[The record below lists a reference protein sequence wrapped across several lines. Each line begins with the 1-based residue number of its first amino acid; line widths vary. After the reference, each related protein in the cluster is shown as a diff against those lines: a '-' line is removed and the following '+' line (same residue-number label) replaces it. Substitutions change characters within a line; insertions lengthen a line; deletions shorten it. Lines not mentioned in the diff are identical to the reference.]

1 MRRSGAEHAEDDD
14 LSALFDPLERAREL
28 SEHFS
33 SALIST
39 YADAERASP
48 PRTPPR
54 TPTSAYDDI
63 PTATVLPQSPIL
75 SRYGVHSVS
84 QSPQRAMHQT
94 PYGSDLTGSSAS
106 AYSRSSH
113 QANDA
118 HLAQGMFQLNLSP
131 TSPASSFGVSLTSP
145 RSPAYGGYGDQ
156 GGNSRDDG
164 ARSLSASPAYGG
176 GASPGSPK
184 QQHSLYKTELC
195 RSWEE
200 SGSCRYG
207 AKCQFAHG
215 RDELR
220 PVLRHPKYK
229 TEVCRTFAA
238 QGNCPYGS
246 RCRFIHYRPNDV
258 ASTGEMA
265 TQHRTALSALISG
278 ASTGATDWGDA
289 FLGTPAPL
297 DPRPARRAAFRDD
310 SALVDDA
317 TLTTTDDRSTARAVP
332 GAVPERTTDVKP
344 VSLTTTTDPSAARV
358 SARASDDVSDDDDDD
373 DDALRRLPVFASIAA
388 SPERDI
394 FDHP

>member
-278 ASTGATDWGDA
+278 ASTGVTDWGDA

-344 VSLTTTTDPSAARV
+344 VSLTLS
-358 SARASDDVSDDDDDD
+358 
-373 DDALRRLPVFASIAA
+373 LIH
-388 SPERDI
+388 I
-394 FDHP
+394 

>member
-278 ASTGATDWGDA
+278 ASTGVTDWGDA

-317 TLTTTDDRSTARAVP
+317 TLTTCLLYTSPSPRDRTRSRM
-332 GAVPERTTDVKP
+332 
-344 VSLTTTTDPSAARV
+344 PS
-358 SARASDDVSDDDDDD
+358 SA
-373 DDALRRLPVFASIAA
+373 
-388 SPERDI
+388 
-394 FDHP
+394 